1 MATEAEDEADRQ
13 QYLVGSYL
21 LSRYDGTH
29 WSKPIELAKLGRSF
43 VVSDHRMVMAGDSL
57 FIIMEHQDEVSSK
70 ENPYIDYICVTPKN
84 AISTQFGIER
94 GRNPQVVRM
103 GDVNMVGYLTQR
115 PDSTQD
121 IRLRTVDMGNNPVAS
136 TDSYAQLG
144 KRSVGSFKLTATENA
159 ASLDDLALI
168 WSQSVLNPQT
178 DKAESWLCAGRFG
191 KSGQQLFVSYPE
203 QVVQIPDDF
212 TPSAFDGYIDQ
223 NNLHVVYAF
232 SDIENDGTAVIQK
245 DVQFTNSVRIK
256 DCVIVAANATSAD
269 NIPFNL
275 SVQNTGYAPITKITA
290 DIGETS
296 VEFTNLNLLPG
307 ESANLAGY
315 FAIDTN
321 NYDGQE
327 QMEVTAQ
334 FGGMNIALARRRA
347 PSADAS
353 SYASAMMAPLV
364 RRTIMP
370 RSQAT
375 AARAMRRADT
385 EPIEGTATVTIP
397 VTDLFDS
404 GQPRTKVI
412 RLQAAD
418 LPADQQAIIKV
429 VVSSADGAPVADV
442 HPENNHVPV
451 PLYAQDGNTVTL
463 LGDVN
468 RDGQVDAA
476 DATTLAMH
484 LVGIALPVFAEE
496 AADANGDG
504 RITVADISAIVSI
517 CIR

>member
-1 MATEAEDEADRQ
+1 MTTKTFPHATPRRVDWRCNGWLTLLTLLCLMTTHVLADGRQSTTTISVTAAEGSEGSRDAADPGIFTIQCGAYDAEQPTEFFLTLNEAAAYPVSVELRMVGTDPYYSCPISIDDGEPTEGQEHTVVTFAPGQTSKKISFTHGIAVED
-13 QYLVGSYL
+13 LVYSAPTVGRRPFY
-21 LSRYDGTH
+21 
-29 WSKPIELAKLGRSF
+29 IELLYPSRATLDVRLVEF
-43 VVSDHRMVMAGDSL
+43 V
-57 FIIMEHQDEVSSK
+57 
-70 ENPYIDYICVTPKN
+70 YT
-84 AISTQFGIER
+84 
-94 GRNPQVVRM
+94 
-103 GDVNMVGYLTQR
+103 
-115 PDSTQD
+115 
-121 IRLRTVDMGNNPVAS
+121 
-136 TDSYAQLG
+136 
-144 KRSVGSFKLTATENA
+144 
-159 ASLDDLALI
+159 
-168 WSQSVLNPQT
+168 
-178 DKAESWLCAGRFG
+178 
-191 KSGQQLFVSYPE
+191 
-203 QVVQIPDDF
+203 
-212 TPSAFDGYIDQ
+212 
-223 NNLHVVYAF
+223 
-232 SDIENDGTAVIQK
+232 
-245 DVQFTNSVRIK
+245 
-256 DCVIVAANATSAD
+256 
-269 NIPFNL
+269 
-275 SVQNTGYAPITKITA
+275 PITKITA

-375 AARAMRRADT
+375 AARAMRRAATDPTMTATATIDMTIEATDLSCTVLSNRIKDTRNTVIAKVVNCSPLPLLAGQTVTAGLYATAADT

-412 RLQAAD
+412 SLQAAD

-451 PLYAQDGNTVTL
+451 PLYAQDGNIITL

-476 DATTLAMH
+476 DTTTLAMH